1 MNTEQKVDAG
11 SHGLKWGLII
21 GFVYAIFILLRYR
34 FGANDFVTY
43 GILMFVGF
51 VVVMGLLFYS
61 GKKAR
66 DENGGYIEMQEAFK
80 AMFIAVLIFE
90 LFFMVATLIYLKYI
104 DPDFFQKLRDS
115 TESVMLATKASQA
128 DIDRALQTLEQ
139 AQAQSQ
145 YTKINVFDFLKTY
158 LYTVGL
164 TGLFAL
170 AFAFFLKRKPPVF
183 QQDQFPQT

>member
-1 MNTEQKVDAG
+1 MNTELKVDTG
-11 SHGLKWGLII
+11 SHGVKWGLRI
-21 GFVYAIFILLRYR
+21 GIVYAILIFLRYK

-43 GILMFVGF
+43 GTLMFVAF
-51 VVVMGLLFYS
+51 AVVMGLLFYT

-90 LFFMVATLIYLKYI
+90 LFYMVATLIYLKYI
-104 DPDFFQKLRDS
+104 EPNFFQKLRDS
-115 TESVMLATKASQA
+115 TENMMLAAKVSQA

-145 YTKINVFDFLKTY
+145 YSKINVFDFLKTY
-158 LYTVGL
+158 LYTVGM

-170 AFAFFLKRKPPVF
+170 VFAFILKRKPRAY
-183 QQDQFPQT
+183 QQDQSPQY